1 MVINKSITTSTE
13 LDRLSRDLR
22 IHLNGIYSKDQLINV
37 KPRKGGYII
46 NMQNSNDGNGSHWI
60 AVYLSEHNNLQ
71 RKRTSAYFDSFGIIC
86 PYEVM
91 DFMGRWSND
100 AIFCNK
106 QIQDVDFGGCGQYV
120 LEFLRHMQ
128 NSHGTPRQRYIKF
141 LSKYEF
147 LN

>member
-13 LDRLSRDLR
+13 LERLARDLR

-37 KPRKGGYII
+37 KPQKGGYII
-46 NMQNSNDGNGSHWI
+46 NMQDSDKGNGSHWI
-60 AVYLSEHNNLQ
+60 AVYLSEYNG
-71 RKRTSAYFDSFGIIC
+71 RRTSAYFDSFGIIC

-91 DFMGRWSND
+91 DFMRKWSND

-106 QIQDVDFGGCGQYV
+106 QIQDVDFGGCGAYCIH
-120 LEFLRHMQ
+120 FLRHMQ
-128 NSHGTPRQRYIKF
+128 FSRGTSRQRYMRF
-141 LSKYEF
+141 LSKYTF